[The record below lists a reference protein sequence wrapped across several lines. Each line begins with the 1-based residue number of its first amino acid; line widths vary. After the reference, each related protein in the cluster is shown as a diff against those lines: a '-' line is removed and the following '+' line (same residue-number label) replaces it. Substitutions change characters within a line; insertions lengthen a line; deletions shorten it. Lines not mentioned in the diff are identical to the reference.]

1 MRGGSVSRV
10 LSLLACLLALP
21 VHAAVDPTLPPTA
34 AGAPAAAAGE
44 EAAPAPLLQAI
55 LHGPAGARAVLG
67 GRSLEVGERHGE
79 WRVLAIHA
87 RSVLI
92 ERQGQRS
99 ELHLSQPILTPAT
112 RSPSR

>member
-1 MRGGSVSRV
+1 MRGGSVSRI
-10 LSLLACLLALP
+10 LLLIACLLALP
-21 VHAAVDPTLPPTA
+21 VRAALDPTLPPA
-34 AGAPAAAAGE
+34 QAGAPAAAG

-55 LHGPAGARAVLG
+55 LRGPAGARAVIG
-67 GRSLEVGERHGE
+67 GRSLAVGERHGD
-79 WRVLAIHA
+79 WRVLAIRA

-99 ELHLSQPILTPAT
+99 ELHLSQSIVTPAT